1 MITHAKMKDVLM
13 RDGIVVQTIVGKSMY
28 PMLRNRKDVVV
39 ISRYKGKLKKYDIP
53 LYQRDDKYV
62 LHRIVEVKPEYYVIV
77 GDNCINKEYVKE
89 EQIIGVLTDFYRGER
104 KVDMNGWKY
113 KIYVYVWCALFPVR
127 YVWKKARYTLGKIL
141 KSK

>member
-1 MITHAKMKDVLM
+1 MKDVLM

-104 KVDMNGWKY
+104 KVDMNGWKD

>member
-1 MITHAKMKDVLM
+1 M
-13 RDGIVVQTIVGKSMY
+13 
-28 PMLRNRKDVVV
+28 
-39 ISRYKGKLKKYDIP
+39 
-53 LYQRDDKYV
+53 
-62 LHRIVEVKPEYYVIV
+62 EVKPEYYVIV